1 MIDLLNCE
9 SWDGPFGDTLRA
21 RAVEKLEGGAVLLFP
36 ALPFLLTNA
45 ETSVVCA
52 AGLDG
57 SAKNISLDP
66 VTHQCKASSLAG
78 AELETLIGLLNRF
91 ANCATTLVEGLFPAY
106 AGGLSRARTSF
117 RPVEIADRK
126 TSWRQDDKRLHVDAF
141 PSRPMQG
148 RRILRVFTN
157 IDPDGAPRRWRI
169 GPTFE
174 AYAQQFLPSLPRA
187 NARKSWL
194 LEHLGLTKGRRS
206 RYDEI
211 MLFLHDAAKRDLDW
225 QRSSPAEDVDFVS
238 GCTWIVFTDQVPH
251 AAIAGRN
258 ALEQTFYIDPA
269 VLARPETAPL
279 VILGRL
285 CGTVMTA
292 SKGLTA

>member
-1 MIDLLNCE
+1 MIDSINCE
-9 SWDGPFGDTLRA
+9 SWDGPFGDIVRA
-21 RAVEKLEGGAVLLFP
+21 RAIEMLEGGAVLLFS
-36 ALPFLLTNA
+36 ALPFLLTKP
-45 ETSVVCA
+45 ETSVVYA

-66 VTHQCKASSLAG
+66 VTHQCKGSSLAG
-78 AELETLIGLLNRF
+78 AELETMIGLLKRF
-91 ANCATTLVEGLFPAY
+91 ASCATTLVERLFPAY
-106 AGGLSRARTSF
+106 AEGLSCARTSF
-117 RPVEIADRK
+117 RPVEIADRR

-174 AYAQQFLPSLPRA
+174 AYAQQFLPLLPRA
-187 NARKSWL
+187 NPGKTWL

-225 QRSSPAEDVDFVS
+225 QRGTPADDVKFGS

-279 VILGRL
+279 AILGRL
-285 CGTVMTA
+285 CGTVTTA
-292 SKGLTA
+292 SNGLTA